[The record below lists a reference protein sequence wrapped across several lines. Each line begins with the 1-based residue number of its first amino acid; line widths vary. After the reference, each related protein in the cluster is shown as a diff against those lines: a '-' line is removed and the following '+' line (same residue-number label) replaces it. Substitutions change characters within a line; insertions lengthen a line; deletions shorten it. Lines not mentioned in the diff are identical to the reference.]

1 MINLNDEQ
9 KDIVFNYPDGVIIN
23 ASPGTGKTTT
33 LVARALY
40 KMESLPTYRKI
51 GLITYTNAGADE
63 VSDRIG
69 NQKDA
74 FIGTI
79 HSFCLEFILRPYAW
93 IYDWG
98 KKRVLSYDEQLV
110 FLEQNED
117 IDLGRTPV
125 DELNKINKN
134 LDGSY
139 IIDNEWEH
147 EISIEELIE
156 RYTEY
161 LDEINVISFN
171 EILYRSYKI
180 IDENQFVV
188 KALANKFYEILIDE
202 FQDTN
207 IFQYEILKKINTER
221 TTTFFMVGDE
231 KQRILQFAGAI
242 DNAFSCVI
250 DDFNLPL
257 TYLVT
262 SYRSTT
268 NIVNAY
274 SSIFDEHPEINNQ
287 SNNKDLNIKLIKEE
301 FNNYQNNNTLEDKIN
316 NHIKY
321 LVENCNIKLDEIA
334 ILSKSWFDAVYA
346 SACLREKYNIVG
358 LGALPHPM
366 KNVKNS
372 TFELIKGLAKFKLL
386 SSLKNLKSLK
396 RSFEAHLLEHDIN
409 FEEEEKKIIFSKL
422 IKAFRELDISMNLD
436 DGLDMLQNI
445 FDRYLIIE
453 HITFSTIKSEIKDD
467 EIKLWTLEKYFKTLS
482 SVGGI
487 LSTTIHQSKGLEF
500 DAVILNQVNI
510 GKIPHQIWNSEI
522 REHEELTTE
531 NLEDGKKVFYV
542 GVSRAR
548 KYLIMLHNWKPSMF
562 VTELESKGHFY

>member
-1 MINLNDEQ
+1 VINLNEEQ
-9 KDIVFNYPDGVIIN
+9 KDIVFNYSNGVIIN

-40 KMESLPTYRKI
+40 KMESLPIYRKI
-51 GLITYTNAGADE
+51 ALITYTNAGADE

-69 NQKDA
+69 NQKST

-147 EISIEELIE
+147 EISIEELID
-156 RYTEY
+156 RYSEY

-188 KALANKFYEILIDE
+188 KALASKFYEILIDE

-207 IFQYEILKKINTER
+207 IFQYEILKKINTKR

-242 DNAFSCVI
+242 EDTFSSAI
-250 DDFNLPL
+250 NDFNLPL
-257 TYLVT
+257 KYLLT

-287 SNNKDLNIKLIKEE
+287 SNNKDLNIKLVKKE
-301 FNNYQNNNTLEDKIN
+301 FDYKHNTLDDNINNYVE
-316 NHIKY
+316 H
-321 LVENCNIKLDEIA
+321 LVERLDIKLDEIA
-334 ILSKSWFDAVYA
+334 ILSKSWFDAVNV

-358 LGALPHPM
+358 LGALPHSM

-422 IKAFRELDISMNLD
+422 IKAFRELDISMSLD
-436 DGLDMLQNI
+436 NGLDILQNI

-453 HITFSTIKSEIKDD
+453 HLTFSTIKSEIKDD
-467 EIKLWTLEKYFKTLS
+467 EIKLWTLEKYLKTLS

-510 GKIPHQIWNSEI
+510 GKIPHQIWNPQI
-522 REHEELTTE
+522 KEHEELTIE

-562 VTELESKGHFY
+562 VRELESKGHFY